1 MTDFARA
8 LEAVITAEGI
18 TQSQFA
24 DECGIAPST
33 LTAYLHR
40 HKRPEKSVLKRI
52 SARKFAANTGCLSII
67 KGHLNDEM
75 RGAGLTRSD
84 IRMEHNDMPLPRPE
98 VERLVD
104 TIRARLY
111 TDTRV
116 MSIIEGLCG
125 ILHDPQ
131 GNGPQ
136 DPA

>member
-40 HKRPEKSVLKRI
+40 NKRPEKSVLQRI
-52 SARKFAANTGCLSII
+52 CARTFVSPSGSLSIM
-67 KGHLNDEM
+67 KGHLNDEL

-84 IRMEHNDMPLPRPE
+84 MRMEHDDMPLPKPE

-104 TIRARLY
+104 TLRARLY
-111 TDTRV
+111 IDPRV
-116 MSIIEGLCG
+116 MRMVEDLCG
-125 ILHDPQ
+125 ILTDPR
-131 GNGPQ
+131 GDG
-136 DPA
+136 DD